1 MWALEQSGVLTKQAT
16 AGIRPGTPAT
26 CPPAR
31 TSLQKAQPSLCL
43 DPVRNWCWH
52 LFPNPSPARRP
63 RQGCVAPLE
72 ARYI

>member
-1 MWALEQSGVLTKQAT
+1 MWASEQSGVLTKQAT

-43 DPVRNWCWH
+43 T
-52 LFPNPSPARRP
+52 LSETGAGTSSPTPAQPGGPGRA
-63 RQGCVAPLE
+63 VWLH
-72 ARYI
+72 